1 MLVLVVTEMQTWLF
15 LDPLGRL
22 SFNFL
27 SSFLV
32 VFNVVTVLSSKI
44 PAVFNDISGLADSFF
59 QAFGAPC
66 TDRSAFLMNQSD
78 FTRGSTPALCFEG
91 FSPLLLRPCA
101 YYKAVFS
108 RVGRF
113 LSRRICRCLG
123 LVLLLAL

>member
-1 MLVLVVTEMQTWLF
+1 MLVVTEMQTWL
-15 LDPLGRL
+15 LLGPLGCL
-22 SFNFL
+22 PFNFFIL
-27 SSFLV
+27 IFV
-32 VFNVVTVLSSKI
+32 FFNVATVLSSKI

-78 FTRGSTPALCFEG
+78 FTSGSTPALCFEG